1 MDIDEDRLQ
10 EFMGLFMGYMG
21 GATTVLMVSLGDELG
36 FYDVLASGD
45 PMGQL
50 SSPRQRAA
58 MPA

>member
-10 EFMGLFMGYMG
+10 EFMGLFMSDMG